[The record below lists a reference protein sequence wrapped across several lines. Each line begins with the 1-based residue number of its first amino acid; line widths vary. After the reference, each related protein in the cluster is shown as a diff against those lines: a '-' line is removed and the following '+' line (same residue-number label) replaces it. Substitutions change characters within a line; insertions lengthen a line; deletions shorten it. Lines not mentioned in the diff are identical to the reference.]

1 MKENDEIEAAGATGQ
16 GGYDSLVTLDWRTH
30 IRRRPG
36 MYIGKLGDGSNPDDG
51 IYVIFKE
58 VVDNAIDEHTQG
70 YGKVIEIEVDEKTVS
85 VRDYGRGIPL
95 KSVRDAASKMN
106 TGAKYDTENYS
117 MSVGLNGV
125 GIKATNALSSSFF
138 IQSVRDGQKVS
149 VSFAAGELV
158 EET

>member
-70 YGKVIEIEVDEKTVS
+70 YGKVIEIEVDEKTGKFRLSAKALKEKPEGYVEQE
-85 VRDYGRGIPL
+85 RPARGGDRGP
-95 KSVRDAASKMN
+95 RPERRGPRPERADRGDRPFRNGDAD
-106 TGAKYDTENYS
+106 GARLD
-117 MSVGLNGV
+117 
-125 GIKATNALSSSFF
+125 
-138 IQSVRDGQKVS
+138 RRH
-149 VSFAAGELV
+149 
-158 EET
+158 